1 MNIEPRPAYLVA
13 KASVALAT
21 KLFRDY
27 RENVFFS
34 PRAVLILSNVR
45 KKASIVPQV
54 LV

>member
-1 MNIEPRPAYLVA
+1 MNIEPRPSYLVA

-27 RENVFFS
+27 RKMFS
-34 PRAVLILSNVR
+34 SALELFLILSNVR